1 MPDEGIR
8 DLLFNR
14 LKKLGFHLIRVKI
27 INVSGKKTLQIM
39 AERIKDRKMDIE
51 DCTFL
56 SREISSFLEVDD
68 PISSSYVLEVSSGG
82 MARPLT
88 EKNDFQLFED
98 SKIKVVLKD
107 KFIGK
112 KKYSG
117 FLRGVDKNGDIILE
131 TEENEMKI
139 NFLEIEKANIDP
151 DWAIENN

>member
-1 MPDEGIR
+1 
-8 DLLFNR
+8 
-14 LKKLGFHLIRVKI
+14 
-27 INVSGKKTLQIM
+27 M

-56 SREISSFLEVDD
+56 SRQISSFLEVDD

-88 EKNDFQLFED
+88 EKNDFQLFEH
-98 SKIKVVLKD
+98 SKIKIVLKD

-112 KKYSG
+112 KKYNG

-131 TEENEMKI
+131 TEENEIKI
-139 NFLEIEKANIDP
+139 NFFEIEKANIDP
-151 DWAIENN
+151 DWAIEYNQTK